1 MRADVYPNPSSS
13 AVSAVMRANRK
24 TGSVPEVRLRS
35 ALHRR
40 GLRFRKNLLLRLGA
54 VRVRP
59 DVVFPA
65 RKVAVFVDGCFWHRC
80 PEHGVSPRSNPAY
93 WREKLDGNVARDMRV
108 TAQLQALGWVVIR
121 VWEHVDPEDAVAAI
135 AASLLSVSAKA
146 G

>member
-13 AVSAVMRANRK
+13 AVSAAMRANRK

-80 PEHGVSPRSNPAY
+80 PEHGVSPRSNAAY
-93 WREKLDGNVARDMRV
+93 WQVKLDGNVARDMRV
-108 TAQLQALGWVVIR
+108 TAQLQAHGWVVIR
-121 VWEHVDPEDAVAAI
+121 VWEHTDPEDAAAAI
-135 AASLLSVSAKA
+135 AASLLSGTAKA
-146 G
+146 S